1 MQRAKIFIVKNMT
14 DIKIPVRSAEEYAS
28 QYFDKEKEEDKWLI
42 IRNAWLNGWDKYRLV
57 YPEM

>member
-1 MQRAKIFIVKNMT
+1 MRNVN
-14 DIKIPVRSAEEYAS
+14 IPVKIAEEYAS

-42 IRNAWLNGWDKYRLV
+42 IRNVWLNGWDNHRLV

>member
-1 MQRAKIFIVKNMT
+1 MPVK
-14 DIKIPVRSAEEYAS
+14 SAEEYAS

-42 IRNAWLNGWDKYRLV
+42 IRNAWLNWWDNHRLV

>member
-1 MQRAKIFIVKNMT
+1 MT
-14 DIKIPVRSAEEYAS
+14 DLKTPIKIAEEYVS

-42 IRNAWLNGWDKYRLV
+42 VRNAWLNGWDQHRLV